1 MAIDK
6 AATPF
11 LPEEFDD
18 SPIIVEILPD
28 VDEELMEFFGEDDV
42 EVEVAEFGDNL
53 ADFIEEGELQALA
66 SDLKAG
72 FDADK
77 ASRRDWERT
86 YVEGLNLLGL
96 KFEDRTKPW
105 AGASGV
111 FHPLLTEAIVRFQA
125 QTIQEVFPAS
135 GPVKTTIVGRESKEK
150 LAQAVRVANYMNY
163 LTTKKMVEYRDET
176 ERLLFSLPIS
186 GSAFR
191 KVYYDPNRGRPAA
204 VFVPAEDFVVS
215 YNTTSLE
222 TCPRATHIMR
232 KTPNE
237 VRKLQVSGWYSDI
250 DLPSPTPD
258 SNEIRDKIE
267 SITGQEES
275 YSFDGCH
282 TLLEMLVEL
291 DVPGYEDMDEY
302 GEPTGVELPY
312 VVTLDKST
320 TTILSIRRNW
330 KEEDELKLKRNH
342 YSHYQYLPG
351 LGFYGFGLVHMIG
364 GLTKSATSILR
375 QLIDA
380 GTLSNLPGGL
390 KTRGLKI
397 KGDDSPIEPG
407 EFRDVDVPMGAIKD
421 NITFLPYKEPSN
433 VLYQLLGDLVQTGRQ
448 FASSA
453 DVKASDIDGEAP
465 VGTTLAILEREM
477 KVMSAIQARV
487 HAAMGKELV
496 MLAGIVADYGPEAYP
511 YEMDSQ
517 ETITADFDD
526 RIDIIPVSDPNAGTM
541 AQRIMQY
548 QAALQL
554 SASAPQIYDIPFLH
568 RQMLLVLGIQDAE
581 RIVPLE
587 DDMLPVDPVS
597 ENMAIITGKPVKSFL
612 YQDHEAH
619 IQTHMAAVENPDIAE
634 MLAKA
639 PNAQAV
645 QAQMSAHIAEHLAF
659 AYRGK
664 IEQELGVQ
672 LPGPDEALPEDI
684 ELRLSQLVAPAAA
697 QLTGKAQKMKKAEQ
711 DAEQQKD
718 PIVQQRDRELTLKE
732 MEAEGKLKQQA
743 ESLMNDYRKS
753 QDRNLLERD
762 KLQGRNLLERDKMD
776 SAERQKQIEL
786 GVSLATNLLKASSE
800 GDKLSS
806 LENIKGLEIGL
817 AIAKDAMDDG
827 TLNQSNQ

>member
-18 SPIIVEILPD
+18 SPVTIELLPD
-28 VDEELMEFFGEDDV
+28 EDEELVEFFGEDI

-53 ADFIEEGELQALA
+53 ADFIDEGELQSLA

-77 ASRRDWERT
+77 LSRKDWERT
-86 YVEGLNLLGL
+86 YIEGLNLLGL

-111 FHPLLTEAIVRFQA
+111 FHPLLTEAVVRFQA

-150 LAQAVRVANYMNY
+150 LAQSVRVANYMNY
-163 LTTKKMVEYRDET
+163 LATKRMVEYRDET

-191 KVYYDPNRGRPAA
+191 KVYYDPNRGRPVAT
-204 VFVPAEDFVVS
+204 FVPAEDFVVS

-237 VRKLQVSGWYSDI
+237 VRKLQVSGWYTDV
-250 DLPSPTPD
+250 DLPDPRPEA
-258 SNEIRDKIE
+258 NEIREKIE

-291 DVPGYEDMDEY
+291 DIAGYEDLDEE
-302 GEPTGVELPY
+302 GKPTGVELPY

-320 TTILSIRRNW
+320 ATILSIRRNW
-330 KEEDELKLKRNH
+330 KEEDELKLKRDH

-407 EFRDVDVPMGAIKD
+407 EFRDVDVPMGAIK
-421 NITFLPYKEPSN
+421 
-433 VLYQLLGDLVQTGRQ
+433 
-448 FASSA
+448 
-453 DVKASDIDGEAP
+453 
-465 VGTTLAILEREM
+465 
-477 KVMSAIQARV
+477 V
-487 HAAMGKELV
+487 H
-496 MLAGIVADYGPEAYP
+496 
-511 YEMDSQ
+511 
-517 ETITADFDD
+517 
-526 RIDIIPVSDPNAGTM
+526 
-541 AQRIMQY
+541 
-548 QAALQL
+548 
-554 SASAPQIYDIPFLH
+554 
-568 RQMLLVLGIQDAE
+568 VLGVYD
-581 RIVPLE
+581 VWCF
-587 DDMLPVDPVS
+587 VFS
-597 ENMAIITGKPVKSFL
+597 
-612 YQDHEAH
+612 
-619 IQTHMAAVENPDIAE
+619 
-634 MLAKA
+634 
-639 PNAQAV
+639 
-645 QAQMSAHIAEHLAF
+645 
-659 AYRGK
+659 
-664 IEQELGVQ
+664 
-672 LPGPDEALPEDI
+672 
-684 ELRLSQLVAPAAA
+684 
-697 QLTGKAQKMKKAEQ
+697 
-711 DAEQQKD
+711 
-718 PIVQQRDRELTLKE
+718 
-732 MEAEGKLKQQA
+732 
-743 ESLMNDYRKS
+743 
-753 QDRNLLERD
+753 
-762 KLQGRNLLERDKMD
+762 
-776 SAERQKQIEL
+776 
-786 GVSLATNLLKASSE
+786 
-800 GDKLSS
+800 
-806 LENIKGLEIGL
+806 
-817 AIAKDAMDDG
+817 
-827 TLNQSNQ
+827 

>member
-18 SPIIVEILPD
+18 SPITVEILPD

-517 ETITADFDD
+517 ETVTADFDD

-619 IQTHMAAVENPDIAE
+619 IQTHMAAIENPDIAE

-718 PIVQQRDRELTLKE
+718 PIVQQRERELTLKE

-762 KLQGRNLLERDKMD
+762 KLEGRNLLERDKMD